1 MSSKII
7 TTVIIAVIV
16 GPFAYIV
23 ANSAV
28 SIKQNL
34 QEQTVY
40 ITQLSDQYEQL
51 GSKLDETVSTK
62 SEVESAIEQLE
73 TETQNAIAER
83 QRLEAELG
91 AN

>member
-7 TTVIIAVIV
+7 TTVIIAMIV

-23 ANSAV
+23 ADNAV
-28 SIKQNL
+28 SIRQNL

-40 ITQLSDQYEQL
+40 ITQLSDKYKQL
-51 GSKLDETVSTK
+51 DSKLDETVNTK
-62 SEVESAIEQLE
+62 TEVESAIKQLE
-73 TETQNAIAER
+73 IETQNAISER

>member
-16 GPFAYIV
+16 GPFVYLA
-23 ANSAV
+23 ADSAV
-28 SIKQNL
+28 RIKHNL
-34 QEQTVY
+34 QQQTVY
-40 ITQLSDQYEQL
+40 ITQLSDRYEQL
-51 GSKLDETVSTK
+51 DTKLDNTINTK
-62 SEVESAIEQLE
+62 SEVESTIEQLE
-73 TETQNAIAER
+73 IETQNAIVER